1 MAADERDSH
10 EDGPEAEENP
20 TEPQDEPTE
29 PQTERTTPS
38 DRQAEPT
45 EPQDT
50 VTEPTSGSA
59 SAAAASTSD
68 AAGSAEAAK
77 ISRRRLIG
85 VDVLIGVTTL
95 LLVVGI
101 FATWANRLLF
111 SPDNWSKTSTQLLQD
126 ANVRSSTANYLI
138 DQLYANVDVEGLIKQ
153 ALPTQFQGLAGP
165 AAGALRNAAVSGA
178 DLALSRPRVQQL
190 WAQANRA
197 ADQTFVDVVNGR
209 KGAIGVN
216 QGEVTLDLASILN
229 NIASRLGL
237 PSDIASKLPPS
248 VANLVIFKS
257 DQLKYVQNGGKAI
270 KGLALWLTIL
280 VPLLYALAVFLAKG
294 HRRRTLMTI
303 GLAGIFA
310 GVLVLLGRSI
320 LKGQLVTALT
330 SDASLQV
337 TIGRV
342 YDISTAI
349 LNHVAG
355 AVVLGGIILVAAAW
369 FAGPARPAFVARQAI
384 APFLR
389 EQTVATYGIVL
400 GIMVL
405 IFIWD
410 PLPATGKPLGI
421 LVFTLLAVLGTY
433 VLIQQT
439 AREFPE
445 ARSGDATQAIRTT
458 VAKVRQRGHQ
468 PGNPRPEGGPT
479 TADQLAQL
487 ADLRDRGA
495 IRPEEYQAA
504 KSKLLDA

>member
-1 MAADERDSH
+1 MEAGDRDSH
-10 EDGPEAEENP
+10 EGESPAG
-20 TEPQDEPTE
+20 
-29 PQTERTTPS
+29 
-38 DRQAEPT
+38 AEPT
-45 EPQDT
+45 EPQDVVSEPAPE
-50 VTEPTSGSA
+50 VTG
-59 SAAAASTSD
+59 AASTPD
-68 AAGSAEAAK
+68 AATQAQAAK

-85 VDVLIGVTTL
+85 VDVLIGVTTV

-126 ANVRSSTANYLI
+126 ANVRSATANYLV
-138 DQLYANVDVEGLIKQ
+138 DQLYANVNVAGLLKER
-153 ALPTQFQGLAGP
+153 LPTQFQGLAAP
-165 AAGALRNAAVSGA
+165 AAGALRNAAVSGTE
-178 DLALSRPRVQQL
+178 LALSRPRFQQL

-197 ADQTFVDVVNGR
+197 ADQTFIDVVNGR
-209 KGAIGVN
+209 KGAVGVN
-216 QGEVTLDLASILN
+216 QGVVTLDLASILN

-248 VANLVIFKS
+248 VANLTIFKS

-303 GLAGIFA
+303 GFAGIFA

-320 LKGQLVTALT
+320 LQGQVATGLT
-330 SDASLQV
+330 TDASLQV
-337 TIGRV
+337 TIGHV
-342 YDISTAI
+342 YNISTAI
-349 LNHVAG
+349 LKDVAG
-355 AVVLGGIILVAAAW
+355 AVVFGGIVLVAAAW
-369 FAGPARPAFVARQAI
+369 FAGPARPAVVTRQAI
-384 APFLR
+384 SPFLR

-405 IFIWD
+405 IFLWD
-410 PLPATGKPLGI
+410 PIPATGKPLGI
-421 LVFTLLAVLGTY
+421 LVFTLLALLGTY

-445 ARSGDATQAIRTT
+445 ARSGAATQAIRTR
-458 VAKVRQRGHQ
+458 VAGIRQRRQ
-468 PGNPRPEGGPT
+468 EPGSPHAPTGAT
-479 TADQLAQL
+479 TAEQLSQL

-495 IRPEEYQAA
+495 ISPAEYESA
-504 KSKLLDA
+504 KEKLLNA